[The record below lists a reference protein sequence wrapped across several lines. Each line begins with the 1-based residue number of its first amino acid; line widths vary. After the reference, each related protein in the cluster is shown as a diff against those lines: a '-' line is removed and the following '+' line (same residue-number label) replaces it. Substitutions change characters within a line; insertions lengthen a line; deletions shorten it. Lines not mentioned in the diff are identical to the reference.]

1 MYNNCVLEDTC
12 ILCIY
17 FLKNKDHKLVFN
29 SSISFLKLAKK
40 KILIAIIAECAVSY
54 SMSRTFH

>member
-29 SSISFLKLAKK
+29 SSISFLKLTK

>member
-1 MYNNCVLEDTC
+1 MYNNRVLEDTC

-40 KILIAIIAECAVSY
+40 KSPTYVHI
-54 SMSRTFH
+54 